1 MTEVQPRP
9 KFIDDEVRA
18 ADKALVKALLL
29 WNCVLSQRLN
39 VVLLSL
45 LTHDVLRRCN

>member
-18 ADKALVKALLL
+18 ADKALVKALVNAPLDRDWL
-29 WNCVLSQRLN
+29 INY
-39 VVLLSL
+39 
-45 LTHDVLRRCN
+45 